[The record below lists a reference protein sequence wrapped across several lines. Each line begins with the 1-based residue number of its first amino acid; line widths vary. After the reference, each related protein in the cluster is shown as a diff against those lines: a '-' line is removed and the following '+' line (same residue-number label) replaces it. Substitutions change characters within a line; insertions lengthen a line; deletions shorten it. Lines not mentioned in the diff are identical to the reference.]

1 MNDKPL
7 ITCVIPCYNH
17 EKWVSQAINS
27 IIKQNYP
34 NKRLIIINDAS
45 TDNSWNEIL
54 KNINNKKIINQEK
67 PVIYHGDIQGVSILA
82 VNFEEN
88 IGRSAARNYG
98 IRAGIQD
105 TDLFGFLDSDDYY
118 EQGKL
123 EKSVNT
129 WLINP
134 ESIGVVYSD
143 YTTLNIHDGSTQ
155 RQWKEPFNLNR
166 LYEECIVNNDSLIS
180 KQAILNCGDYDQELE
195 VCEDYDLWFR
205 ISKKYLIYHIPESL
219 ITVRVG
225 KHSSTDTV
233 SKSTWE
239 KCYKRVMEKNASKNL
254 LRS

>member
-1 MNDKPL
+1 MNEKPL

-17 EKWVSQAINS
+17 EKWVSQAIDS
-27 IIKQNYP
+27 IIKQSYS

-45 TDNSWNEIL
+45 TDNSWEEIL
-54 KNINNKKIINQEK
+54 KNINNKKIINKEK
-67 PVIYHGDIQGVSILA
+67 PVIYHGDINGVSILA

-105 TDLFGFLDSDDYY
+105 TDLFSFLDSDDYY

-134 ESIGVVYSD
+134 ENIGVVYSD
-143 YTTLNIHDGSTQ
+143 YTTLNIHDNSTQ

-166 LYEECIVNNDSLIS
+166 LHEECIVNNDSIIS
-180 KQAILNCGDYDQELE
+180 KAAIEKCGMYDPELE
-195 VCEDYDLWFR
+195 VCEDYNLFLR
-205 ISKKYLIYHIPESL
+205 ISKHYTCMHIAESL
-219 ITVRVG
+219 VVVRIG

-233 SKSTWE
+233 SKEIWQ
-239 KCYKRVMEKNASKNL
+239 KCYKKCFENV
-254 LRS
+254 